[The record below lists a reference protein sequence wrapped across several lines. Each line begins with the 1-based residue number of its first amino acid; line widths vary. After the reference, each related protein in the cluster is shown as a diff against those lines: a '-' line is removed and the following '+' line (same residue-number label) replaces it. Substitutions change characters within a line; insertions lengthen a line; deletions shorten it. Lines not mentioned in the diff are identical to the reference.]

1 LDAWREGKI
10 DIITSP
16 PIIEELRRVLFYEKV
31 RKYSLMNAQEI
42 NDLIDEL
49 ETAGIKTP
57 AQLKLKVIEIDPA
70 DDKFLVA
77 AIEGKADYIVSGDK
91 HLKTLGSYQGVQIV
105 TPVEFVKILESG
117 GTQSARF

>member
-1 LDAWREGKI
+1 
-10 DIITSP
+10 
-16 PIIEELRRVLFYEKV
+16 
-31 RKYSLMNAQEI
+31 MNAQEI